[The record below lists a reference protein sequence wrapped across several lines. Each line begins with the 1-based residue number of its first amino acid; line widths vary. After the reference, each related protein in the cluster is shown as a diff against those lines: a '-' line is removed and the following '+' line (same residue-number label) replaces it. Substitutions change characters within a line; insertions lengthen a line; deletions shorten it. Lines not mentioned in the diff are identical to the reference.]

1 MIQQNDVLPDGPQQ
15 WRSIK
20 LSPTPRLMLVAVLGL
35 VVVGLL
41 VILSGCGDVY
51 IAASE
56 HGDAAVTIE
65 QAHEPPEPA
74 SPTAVPSDTEPTT
87 SDHVAEIVAGFFV
100 NTWGAVLLLALLAW
114 LLFPPGD
121 RERWR

>member
-1 MIQQNDVLPDGPQQ
+1 MNANYLLAQLNYPWWPTMI
-15 WRSIK
+15 
-20 LSPTPRLMLVAVLGL
+20 RLLCALALLVALA
-35 VVVGLL
+35 
-41 VILSGCGDVY
+41 GCGDVY

-56 HGDAAVTIE
+56 HGAAAVTIE
-65 QAHEPPEPA
+65 QAPESSEPA
-74 SPTAVPSDTEPTT
+74 PPTAVPSDVEPTT

-121 RERWR
+121 RNRWR

>member
-1 MIQQNDVLPDGPQQ
+1 MSLNHLLNQLRCSWRYTMIRLVLAL
-15 WRSIK
+15 I
-20 LSPTPRLMLVAVLGL
+20 LLVALA
-35 VVVGLL
+35 
-41 VILSGCGDVY
+41 GCGDVY

-65 QAHEPPEPA
+65 QAHEPPQSA
-74 SPTAVPSDTEPTT
+74 SPTAVPSDTDPTP

-114 LLFPPGD
+114 LLFPPGE
-121 RERWR
+121 RNRWR